1 MVYTVTL
8 NPAVDYVVELD
19 NLKMGDINRTSNEKI
34 FFGGKGINV
43 SIVLQRLGIETTAM
57 GFIAGFTGKALE
69 NSLRFEGVHTDFL
82 EADGFT
88 RINIKIKSSPETE
101 LNGSGPF
108 VDEQLLMGLIE
119 RLKLLKND
127 DIVVLSG
134 SLPASLKSNTYKR
147 IIDELKDTGVKIV
160 LDTSGPALKEAVSSS
175 PYLIKPNLAEMSS
188 LLNKKL
194 TVESE
199 VIEGAKRLQ
208 KFGARNILVSMGSM
222 GAIFVG
228 EDGTVM
234 REEAKRGRV
243 INTVG
248 SGDSMVAGFIA
259 GLPGGL
265 RSALRLGIAAGS
277 ATAFSE
283 GLATQNE
290 IMQIFSDK
298 Q

>member
-57 GFIAGFTGKALE
+57 GIIAGFTGKALE

-88 RINIKIKSSPETE
+88 RINVKIKSSPETE

-283 GLATQNE
+283 GLATKNE

-298 Q
+298 

>member
-57 GFIAGFTGKALE
+57 GIIAGFTGKALE

-283 GLATQNE
+283 GLATKNE

-298 Q
+298 

>member
-208 KFGARNILVSMGSM
+208 KFGARNILVSMGPM

-283 GLATQNE
+283 GLATKNE

>member
-57 GFIAGFTGKALE
+57 GIIAGFTGKALE

-82 EADGFT
+82 EAGGFT

-119 RLKLLKND
+119 RLKLLTND

-160 LDTSGPALKEAVSSS
+160 LDTSGSALKEAVSSS

-283 GLATQNE
+283 GLATKNE

-298 Q
+298 

>member
-57 GFIAGFTGKALE
+57 GIIAGFTGKALE

-160 LDTSGPALKEAVSSS
+160 LDTSGSALKEAVSSS

-283 GLATQNE
+283 GLATKNE

-298 Q
+298 

>member
-57 GFIAGFTGKALE
+57 GIIAGFTGKALE

-119 RLKLLKND
+119 RLKLLTND

-160 LDTSGPALKEAVSSS
+160 LDTSGSALKEAVSSS

-283 GLATQNE
+283 GLATKNE

-298 Q
+298 

>member
-57 GFIAGFTGKALE
+57 GIIAGFTGKALE

-119 RLKLLKND
+119 RLKLLTND

-160 LDTSGPALKEAVSSS
+160 LDTSGSALKEAVSSS

-222 GAIFVG
+222 GAVFVG

-283 GLATQNE
+283 GLATKNE

-298 Q
+298 

>member
-57 GFIAGFTGKALE
+57 GIIAGFTGKALE

-160 LDTSGPALKEAVSSS
+160 LDTSGSALKEAVSSS

-234 REEAKRGRV
+234 REEAKQGRV

-283 GLATQNE
+283 GLATKNE

>member
-57 GFIAGFTGKALE
+57 GIIAGFTGKALE

-147 IIDELKDTGVKIV
+147 IIEELKDTGVKIV
-160 LDTSGPALKEAVSSS
+160 LDTSGSALKEAVSSS

-283 GLATQNE
+283 GLATKNE

-298 Q
+298 

>member
-208 KFGARNILVSMGSM
+208 KFGARNILVSMGPM

-283 GLATQNE
+283 GLATKNE

-298 Q
+298 

>member
-57 GFIAGFTGKALE
+57 GIIAGFTGKALE

-160 LDTSGPALKEAVSSS
+160 LDTSGSALKEAVSSS

-283 GLATQNE
+283 GLATKNE

>member
-57 GFIAGFTGKALE
+57 GIIAGFTGKALE

-248 SGDSMVAGFIA
+248 
-259 GLPGGL
+259 
-265 RSALRLGIAAGS
+265 RLYRRAAGRP
-277 ATAFSE
+277 AFGAQARHS
-283 GLATQNE
+283 GGQCHG
-290 IMQIFSDK
+290 IQRRPCYQK
-298 Q
+298 

>member
-208 KFGARNILVSMGSM
+208 KFGARNILVSMGPM

-283 GLATQNE
+283 GFATKNE

>member
-57 GFIAGFTGKALE
+57 GIIAGFTGKALE

-119 RLKLLKND
+119 RLKVLTND

-208 KFGARNILVSMGSM
+208 KFGARNILVSMGPM

-283 GLATQNE
+283 GLATKNE

-298 Q
+298 

>member
-283 GLATQNE
+283 GLATKNE

>member
-57 GFIAGFTGKALE
+57 GIIAGFTGKALE

-119 RLKLLKND
+119 RLKVLTND

-208 KFGARNILVSMGSM
+208 KFGARNILVSMGPM

-283 GLATQNE
+283 GLATKNE

>member
-57 GFIAGFTGKALE
+57 GIIAGFTGKALE

-119 RLKLLKND
+119 RLKVLTND

-283 GLATQNE
+283 GLATKNE

-298 Q
+298 